1 MYIWLCSAA
10 PWTRLWQKWGS
21 DSHNLFSWVRVKVS
35 PTVRPL
41 PQASGSGG
49 GCGGRLL
56 LQGGLK
62 LPSHR
67 AQTEQMLRVPGP
79 TPAASLGSRGCWVK
93 GMLGSIPEP
102 TNSTL
107 VGRAQTTT
115 CVFSVEDGESPL
127 AQSCQHHAIGRCEHK
142 PAWVGGLGWNINF
155 PRRRSLQRGR
165 FSYSCL
171 ARVEEGYHK
180 GDFCG
185 DFSQSSG

>member
-1 MYIWLCSAA
+1 MYIWFCSAA
-10 PWTRLWQKWGS
+10 PRTRLWQKRGS
-21 DSHNLFSWVRVKVS
+21 DSHDLFSWVRVKVS
-35 PTVRPL
+35 PTVCPL
-41 PQASGSGG
+41 PQPSGSGG
-49 GCGGRLL
+49 GGLL

-62 LPSHR
+62 LPSHG

-79 TPAASLGSRGCWVK
+79 TPAGSLGSRGCWVK

-115 CVFSVEDGESPL
+115 CVFSVEDGESAL
-127 AQSCQHHAIGRCEHK
+127 AQSCQHHPTGICDHK

-155 PRRRSLQRGR
+155 PRRRSWWRRR